1 MIKDKGIKLRNLRTA
16 CGLSQADFGD
26 KIGVSRASIAGYEN
40 NINPIPTTVMWKI
53 TQATGIGNDYFL
65 TDMDLSEALHKY
77 GVQLDVSKG
86 LKVSGIKESVCAV
99 FNGLNAY
106 ISKEYL
112 ISDFILN
119 TDILGHILKLNGSYN
134 YDFIV
139 VNGDEAKP
147 FANDGDTLI
156 VARGLEPKH
165 NDLVITTFSNSPM
178 VLRYFISG
186 VEQITLKDTKDT
198 EIVLKKDEI
207 KSIEILG
214 VIKQKVAL
222 GFES

>member
-40 NINPIPTTVMWKI
+40 NINPIPMNVIWKI
-53 TQATGIGNDYFL
+53 EQATGIGNDYFL

-106 ISKEYL
+106 ISKEHL
-112 ISDFILN
+112 ISDFSLN

-139 VNGDEAKP
+139 LNGDEAKP

-156 VARGLEPKH
+156 AARDLEPKH
-165 NDLVITTFSNSPM
+165 NDLVIARFSNSPM

-186 VEQITLKDTKDT
+186 VEQVTLTNTKGI